1 VVGENELSARAGRG
15 PAYRKAEHAMLT
27 AWFARTHHGRLTL
40 RSGYAMPPEG
50 HSTIYDQTDAGIGRS
65 LLLRIESRLP
75 RWSSERL
82 HGDRKFARWG
92 ASVLRRQNCDL
103 QFMPQHLFTITWP
116 GQQPGF
122 MGPVAYHLAW
132 LPIFERFIVT
142 ASYPTRIAIRFL
154 DVAIGSFTES
164 DDRERS
170 VGNIVYRDWRL
181 QFHAWNAR
189 HRAEAYAFGL
199 LGQPFIDRVADLA
212 WTKELT
218 RFGGDQLIPQ
228 APRAASVAP
237 HSRKVVDSR
246 VLSFHLTSKDP
257 VVADSIDDRL

>member
-1 VVGENELSARAGRG
+1 LSAPAARR
-15 PAYRKAEHAMLT
+15 PAYTKAEAAMLT
-27 AWFARTHHGRLTL
+27 AWFARTNHGRLTL
-40 RSGYAMPPEG
+40 RSGYATPPDG
-50 HSTIYDQTDAGIGRS
+50 PSTIYDQTDAVIGRS

-75 RWSSERL
+75 RWRSERL

-92 ASVLRRQNCDL
+92 APVLRRQNCDV
-103 QFMPQHLFTITWP
+103 QFMPHHLFTITWP

-142 ASYPTRIAIRFL
+142 ASYPTRITIRYL

-164 DDRERS
+164 DDRKRS

-181 QFHAWNAR
+181 QFHAWNVK

-199 LGQPFIDRVADLA
+199 LGQSFIDRVANLA
-212 WTKELT
+212 WTKDLP
-218 RFGGDQLIPQ
+218 RFDSDQLVPQ
-228 APRAASVAP
+228 APRAASIAP
-237 HSRKVVDSR
+237 HSKKVVDAR
-246 VLSFHLTSKDP
+246 VLSFQRTSKDP
-257 VVADSIDDRL
+257 VIANSNGDST